1 MGIAFRE
8 ADYGANSGHRRKRR
22 DRCSQ
27 HGRRMR
33 CDADQAVRG
42 VGAAVSVVRVNV
54 DGRRRC
60 SKDGEGN
67 AQNGCPSLAVPRP
80 SLNSASQNQPAIP
93 QICFPT

>member
-8 ADYGANSGHRRKRR
+8 ADYGANSDHRRKRR

-42 VGAAVSVVRVNV
+42 VGATVSVVRVSV
-54 DGRRRC
+54 DDGRGC
-60 SKDGEGN
+60 SKHGEN
-67 AQNGCPSLAVPRP
+67 DAQNGCPSLAVPYPRV
-80 SLNSASQNQPAIP
+80 NSASQNQPAIP
-93 QICFPT
+93 EVCF